1 MTVKEIYELSID
13 YVDVRDYFT
22 YDILFSDGIEGYDD
36 FKKVENLEVHSIS
49 VYNEITL
56 IIYVKIEE
64 MWKMKDFKVGDII
77 NSRYIIIS
85 ICKTIELF
93 DLYVAETIIVNDD
106 YSDEYR
112 EELIHIRSCK
122 DIINIDYTE
131 E

>member
-64 MWKMKDFKVGDII
+64 M
-77 NSRYIIIS
+77 
-85 ICKTIELF
+85 
-93 DLYVAETIIVNDD
+93 
-106 YSDEYR
+106 
-112 EELIHIRSCK
+112 
-122 DIINIDYTE
+122 
-131 E
+131 

>member
-1 MTVKEIYELSID
+1 
-13 YVDVRDYFT
+13 
-22 YDILFSDGIEGYDD
+22 
-36 FKKVENLEVHSIS
+36 
-49 VYNEITL
+49 
-56 IIYVKIEE
+56 
-64 MWKMKDFKVGDII
+64 MKDFKVGDII